1 MSYEFQA
8 SLYRNC
14 REMLRAIAEAD
25 LGNSPEEY
33 DAANADQLA
42 ADCIEAMGLDQPGE
56 SYGEAMPSHMD
67 RHDYSAADLA
77 DAFRDVISAAVAEE
91 VE

>member
-8 SLYRNC
+8 GLYRNC
-14 REMLRAIAEAD
+14 REMLRAIAEAE
-25 LGNSPEEY
+25 LGGSPEEY

-42 ADCIEAMGLDQPGE
+42 AECIKGMGLDQPGE
-56 SYGEAMPSHMD
+56 TYGEATPSHMD

-77 DAFRDVISAAVAEE
+77 DAFRDVISTANA
-91 VE
+91 